1 MTHYDMKC
9 AMRMSAC
16 YLALNII
23 HLLFVR
29 HMSQHTFYR
38 RHVEIE
44 GVKFLYVMRLLVFEQ
59 FQNGESYILV
69 SLFVLSCSLFL
80 FYAHVTLSASLRPCL
95 SEVVEQLLAAANLFA
110 LGVCHHSLKAL
121 LSQFLSPV
129 IHFHRDD
136 NLLEVNAALRI
147 FDVWY
152 ALAGYEMYD
161 MLSAQGLQ
169 YFMSLLVIHTALLC
183 DKRLFDIG
191 IIGEHAAVVSEC
203 CHNAFSS
210 SVMSFRR

>member
-9 AMRMSAC
+9 AMRMSTR
-16 YLALNII
+16 YLAFNII

-44 GVKFLYVMRLLVFEQ
+44 GIKFLDVMRLLVFEQ

-69 SLFVLSCSLFL
+69 SLFVLSCHFFL
-80 FYAHVTLSASLRPCL
+80 FYTHVTLSASLRPCL
-95 SEVVEQLLAAANLFA
+95 SEVVEQLLAAAYLFA
-110 LGVCHHSLKAL
+110 LSIRDHSLKAL

-147 FDVWY
+147 FDVRY
-152 ALAGYEMYD
+152 ALTGYEMYD
-161 MLSAQGLQ
+161 VLSAQGLQ
-169 YFMSLLVIHTALLC
+169 
-183 DKRLFDIG
+183 
-191 IIGEHAAVVSEC
+191 
-203 CHNAFSS
+203 
-210 SVMSFRR
+210 